1 MSKPGKITVTQAG
14 PHTLLQDLGRQGT
27 QHLGFCQSG
36 AIDEHSFL
44 WANKLV
50 GNNMNS
56 PALEI
61 SFGPFECVFSENAT
75 IAIAGA
81 ANTIQLQKQKCGDTH
96 KINGWQSI
104 NIEAGD
110 QLLISA
116 PKNGLRTYLAIKRGF
131 RHDSIFHSA
140 SMVPKENSGPFGGNC
155 FSKGQELEYP
165 LTDEMSYKNKRQ
177 KMTPRSFIPNYD
189 EDLTLTFI
197 PHQEVQYNTPEL
209 IQQFINNEYHIGPH
223 SNRMAYGLES
233 EAPITIENKN
243 RLSAATPY
251 GTIQI
256 PPSGKP
262 FILLKDRQTIG
273 GYPVLGYVTRIDCF
287 KLGQGRPHQKV
298 SFSQTTLEASQ
309 EKLVEFYNFFSL
321 N

>member
-1 MSKPGKITVTQAG
+1 MSETGKITIIQAG

-44 WANKLV
+44 WANKLAS
-50 GNNMNS
+50 NNMNS

-61 SFGPFECVFSENAT
+61 SFGPFECVFSDNTT

-81 ANTIQLQKQKCGDTH
+81 ANKIRLQKHTNGDTH
-96 KINGWQSI
+96 QINGWQSI
-104 NIEAGD
+104 NIDAGD
-110 QLLISA
+110 KLLISS
-116 PKNGLRTYLAIKRGF
+116 PKTGLRTYLAIAGGLN
-131 RHDSIFHSA
+131 HNSVFHSA
-140 SMVPKENSGPFGGNC
+140 AMVPKEHSGPYSGNC

-165 LTDEMSYKNKRQ
+165 LTVEMPHKNKHQ
-177 KMTPRSFIPNYD
+177 KMTPRSYIPNYE
-189 EDLTLTFI
+189 EDLLLTFI
-197 PHQEVQYNTPEL
+197 PHQEVHRNTPKL
-209 IQQFINNEYHIGPH
+209 IQQFINNEYHIGPN
-223 SNRMAYGLES
+223 SNRMAYSLES
-233 EAPITIENKN
+233 EASITIENKN

-273 GYPVLGYVTRIDCF
+273 GYPVLGYLAHIDCF
-287 KLGQGRPHQKV
+287 KLGQRRPHQKV
-298 SFSQTTLEASQ
+298 SFSQVTLEASQ
-309 EKLVEFYNFFSL
+309 EKLAELYTFFSYS
-321 N
+321 